1 MLAEQKRN
9 IQQRLVAYDK
19 QLSLKQ
25 TLKKKIKPF
34 IKKPE
39 EVPIQIFVLL
49 TTYDASLV
57 KKFT

>member
-1 MLAEQKRN
+1 MLQEQKRN

-34 IKKPE
+34 IKNPE
-39 EVPIQIFVLL
+39 EAPIEIFVLL
-49 TTYDASLV
+49 TAYDGGLV
-57 KKFT
+57 KKFS